1 MQIARGQAA
10 ALGLRRKFG
19 KTWNQFS
26 YVFGHRPCRGT
37 TDPAT
42 LALPIASFG
51 GDINPNRSL
60 GGLSGVK
67 QTFPVERGT
76 RYRRQHLMQS
86 AKGRTKPT
94 GNLYWIWGCYD
105 GSPAELQPF
114 RTAEPP
120 TDLVLKSVRKGEFGY
135 PRIAQAL
142 IGGLAYPE
150 SIDRVSGTNTWPRLL
165 HAQPIY
171 PRHSPVGC

>member
-26 YVFGHRPCRGT
+26 YVFGHRTCRGK

-42 LALPIASFG
+42 LVLSIASFG

-60 GGLSGVK
+60 CGLSGVK

-76 RYRRQHLMQS
+76 RYRRRHLMQS

-94 GNLYWIWGCYD
+94 GNLYRIWGCYD
-105 GSPAELQPF
+105 GLPAELQPF

-120 TDLVLKSVRKGEFGY
+120 TDQFRKLSSKGAFRC
-135 PRIAQAL
+135 PQPAQVG
-142 IGGLAYPE
+142 IGGLAYRKTV
-150 SIDRVSGTNTWPRLL
+150 DRMAGTNTWPRLL